1 MDPRHHFCWVFL
13 LITKADFMPSKLRDE
28 CILFKTKYLYFIVSE
43 ISLLKELDSVLNIL
57 IFPYLLVLEIHTGIW
72 KEENVQPA
80 SCICS
85 ISHGKTGDCN
95 RQFSLILKLK
105 L

>member
-80 SCICS
+80 SVYAQYLME
-85 ISHGKTGDCN
+85 
-95 RQFSLILKLK
+95 RQVTAIGNSASFSN
-105 L
+105 